1 MTDLLPCPFCG
12 SKRVEVFYDYV
23 ENNEIGCFNNNCESA
38 YVLCRECEAK
48 GPLIKMSN
56 SNPLHKLRIIEAWNN
71 RNKPKP
77 KSEPVL
83 DKNGKIENFI
93 MSSGGKPFRCSCGCN
108 VFHKP
113 DNKNLTL
120 YECNSCHTEYIG
132 EPE

>member
-12 SKRVEVFYDYV
+12 SKQVEIYYDNH
-23 ENNEIGCFNNNCESA
+23 ENIGYAFCNDCK
-38 YVLCRECEAK
+38 VK
-48 GPLIKMSN
+48 GPEINLLINQPHEKE
-56 SNPLHKLRIIEAWNN
+56 KIIEAWNN

-77 KSEPVL
+77 ESEPVL

-93 MSSGGKPFRCSCGCN
+93 MSSGGKPFRCHCGCN

-113 DNKNLTL
+113 DNKKLTL

-132 EPE
+132 EPK